1 MRRAAAG
8 HCGTD
13 GRILP
18 RAEEAT
24 ALLHVGMAILP
35 TATRSEEAIA
45 TKAEPLYVAKE
56 HVLEPSAAA
65 QDPTSLRF
73 AAWAWA
79 YYKTE
84 LSFRAPSS
92 IAAAARDR
100 PQTSHDSGP

>member
-56 HVLEPSAAA
+56 HVLEP
-65 QDPTSLRF
+65 
-73 AAWAWA
+73 
-79 YYKTE
+79 
-84 LSFRAPSS
+84 LSQLLLTQMRHAKGSFH
-92 IAAAARDR
+92 IK
-100 PQTSHDSGP
+100 